1 MYDPNHNASPVNPI
15 PPVVLAM
22 VVLIAFFEIAFQ
34 LGARGLVGGPAAI
47 QWRVQALQT
56 FGFYPSVW
64 DYLVTTGSPS
74 PEALW
79 RFVTYPL
86 VHASFVHALFACV
99 LLLALGNFIARVFR
113 PVALVLVVLACL
125 IAGAVAFGLTNND
138 GAPLYGAYP
147 AAYGMIGMY
156 TWCLWTMAERM
167 GRNPYAAFQ
176 LIGVLVGIQLLFVV
190 LEGAWYSF
198 FAEIAGFATGFLLAA
213 PAAPGG
219 MARLREKLRGR

>member
-15 PPVVLAM
+15 PPVVLGLVA
-22 VVLIAFFEIAFQ
+22 LIALFEIAFQ
-34 LGARGLVGGPAAI
+34 LGERGLAGGAAAI

-64 DYLVTTGSPS
+64 DQLVTAGRLPVDG
-74 PEALW
+74 AW

-86 VHASFVHALFACV
+86 VHASFVHTLFACV
-99 LLLALGNFIARVFR
+99 LLLALGNFTARVFR
-113 PVALVLVVLACL
+113 PVALVLVLAACL
-125 IAGAVAFGLTNND
+125 IAGAIAFAVTND
-138 GAPLYGAYP
+138 TGAPLYGAYP
-147 AAYGMIGMY
+147 AAYGLIGMY
-156 TWCLWTMAERM
+156 TWCLWTMADRM

-198 FAEIAGFATGFLLAA
+198 FAEIAGFVTGFVLAA

-219 MARLREKLRGR
+219 IARLRQKLRGR